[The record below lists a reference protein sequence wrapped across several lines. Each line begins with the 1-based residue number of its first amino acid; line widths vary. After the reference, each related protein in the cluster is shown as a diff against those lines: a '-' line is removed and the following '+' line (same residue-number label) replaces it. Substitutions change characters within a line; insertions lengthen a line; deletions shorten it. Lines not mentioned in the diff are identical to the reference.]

1 MHAIA
6 HASSYSLLLL
16 IVFYSMDIPQLL
28 MDFWSISTLGNYEE
42 SSYEH
47 YFTSLFVDAHFHLY
61 RGLYI

>member
-6 HASSYSLLLL
+6 YASSYSLLLL
-16 IVFYSMDIPQLL
+16 IVFCSMDILQLL

-47 YFTSLFVDAHFHLY
+47 YFTSLFVDVHFHLY